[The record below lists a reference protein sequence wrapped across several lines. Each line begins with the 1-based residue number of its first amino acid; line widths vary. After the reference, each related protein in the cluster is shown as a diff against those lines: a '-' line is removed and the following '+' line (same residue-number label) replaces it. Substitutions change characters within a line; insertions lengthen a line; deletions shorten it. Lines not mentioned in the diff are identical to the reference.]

1 MTLRLVLVALLLGTS
16 FALAFD
22 SSKLIQFGTLPLDDL
37 TPVIAKSALLQKE
50 ISKALSEDNKER
62 ADVRCLGM
70 RFPGPWKNLGGLRVS
85 PYACDFGAKWL
96 RIRATVRITDRHGRA
111 FETITAKAMKNATK
125 VRETN
130 LNWEWATECGT
141 AAYCAWYV
149 GEPAPAPDGTG
160 IVAGVKDAAN
170 QLQLY
175 LDYAAKTGGR
185 PDFSKPPVS
194 DLFARIFDLRELA
207 ALPPPKASDLLWLLD
222 WTITA
227 DGTFKSILYFGIAPP
242 ADLIADQAAIK
253 RNATDYEDQEAVA
266 LSFIIRISARV
277 TQASFLFLEQP
288 AGFTKARAGSAETML
303 GALVTIAQGMKP
315 ANARLLSAAIRD
327 TSDAWAASILPGDRP
342 TILDMPTCGH
352 RYGRAA
358 GSSSPLKRAP
368 LASSTSQRQ

>member
-16 FALAFD
+16 SALAFD

-242 ADLIADQAAIK
+242 ADLIADHAAIK

-277 TQASFLFLEQP
+277 TQASFLFMEQP
-288 AGFTKARAGSAETML
+288 TQRTTARLEGFTKARAGSAETML

-315 ANARLLSAAIRD
+315 ANAPAFKR
-327 TSDAWAASILPGDRP
+327 
-342 TILDMPTCGH
+342 GH
-352 RYGRAA
+352 SRYQRCLGR
-358 GSSSPLKRAP
+358 
-368 LASSTSQRQ
+368 

>member
-1 MTLRLVLVALLLGTS
+1 
-16 FALAFD
+16 
-22 SSKLIQFGTLPLDDL
+22 
-37 TPVIAKSALLQKE
+37 
-50 ISKALSEDNKER
+50 
-62 ADVRCLGM
+62 
-70 RFPGPWKNLGGLRVS
+70 
-85 PYACDFGAKWL
+85 
-96 RIRATVRITDRHGRA
+96 
-111 FETITAKAMKNATK
+111 MKNATK

-130 LNWEWATECGT
+130 LNWEWATGCGT

-149 GEPAPAPDGTG
+149 GEPAPAPDGTD

-207 ALPPPKASDLLWLLD
+207 ALPPPKASDLPWLLD

-266 LSFIIRISARV
+266 LSFHHPHLGTCHPGLVSVHGTARGLHQSAR
-277 TQASFLFLEQP
+277 
-288 AGFTKARAGSAETML
+288 
-303 GALVTIAQGMKP
+303 
-315 ANARLLSAAIRD
+315 
-327 TSDAWAASILPGDRP
+327 W
-342 TILDMPTCGH
+342 
-352 RYGRAA
+352 
-358 GSSSPLKRAP
+358 
-368 LASSTSQRQ
+368 QR